1 MLVDAIPLRESGR
14 RLSADELRVL
24 AAQRGLLRVEPG
36 GEAGWTFARLLHAGP
51 GWPIGGGMDLLPPL
65 ADVRLVRIGAEGIVI
80 GGYVSQA
87 SDGRVMRGDR
97 QGWWC
102 KPVMADAPVSRFEP
116 RGGSSPR

>member
-14 RLSADELRVL
+14 RLSADELRAL
-24 AAQRGLLRVEPG
+24 APRRGLLRVDPG
-36 GEAGWTFARLLHAGP
+36 GEWMFARLLYTGP

-65 ADVRLVRIGAEGIVI
+65 TDVRLVRIGAEGIVI

-102 KPVMADAPVSRFEP
+102 KPVAPDAPVSRFEP